1 MSLECKKKA
10 FGMSLRIFQSKAVE
24 IATKGMRERNAHSKS
39 VWMKEMLFG
48 LIWTIFI
55 PVSRVQTRFRNL

>member
-1 MSLECKKKA
+1 
-10 FGMSLRIFQSKAVE
+10 MSLRIFQSKAVE